1 MRKLVIIGAGDMIG
15 NLVES
20 FDREPQLAY
29 IHDEPRTP
37 GETKYGVPVEK
48 RPAILN
54 YDYIS
59 CIGDTRH
66 KRNLVQE
73 LDGASFINFIDPL
86 AKRLRSSKLGAGI
99 FAQPFAV
106 VWNGAEVEDHVL
118 ILSGC
123 QIGHHVHVGKY
134 STICPG
140 AVISGH
146 DDVGEGVWVGA
157 NSSIRDGLKIGD
169 GAFIGI
175 GANIIED
182 IAPNEVWVGNPAH
195 KLKMLAP
202 W

>member
-1 MRKLVIIGAGDMIG
+1 MRKLVIIGAGSMIG

-29 IHDEPRTP
+29 IHDEPRMP
-37 GETKYGVPVEK
+37 GEMKYGAPVEK
-48 RPAILN
+48 RPVCSD

-73 LDGASFINFIDPL
+73 LDGANFINFIDPL

-123 QIGHHVHVGKY
+123 QIGHHVRVGKY

-140 AVISGH
+140 AIISGH
-146 DDVGEGVWVGA
+146 DEVGEGVWVGA
-157 NSSIRDGLKIGD
+157 NSSIRDDLKIGE
-169 GAFIGI
+169 GAFVGI

-182 IAPNEVWVGNPAH
+182 IKPNEVWVGNPAH
-195 KLKMLAP
+195 KLKELEP